1 MLKGGVDA
9 KSKDK
14 YGETPL
20 WWAVE
25 GWHKIREMYL
35 LNTRLVG
42 LIDKVY
48 KLVVRL
54 LLRKDDDID
63 FNTIYT

>member
-1 MLKGGVDA
+1 LLKDGVDA

-20 WWAVE
+20 WWAAE
-25 GWHKIREMYL
+25 GWHEIREMYS

-42 LIDKVY
+42 LIDEIY
-48 KLVVRL
+48 KLVV
-54 LLRKDDDID
+54 
-63 FNTIYT
+63 

>member
-1 MLKGGVDA
+1 M
-9 KSKDK
+9 
-14 YGETPL
+14 
-20 WWAVE
+20 
-25 GWHKIREMYL
+25 REIYL

-54 LLRKDDDID
+54 LLRKDNNID
-63 FNTIYT
+63 FDTIYI